1 MRSHLVSGLILAAAI
16 VAFPAAPASAQVLI
30 WSLPK
35 EDGTW
40 VRFEGTYKQTR
51 NRPDAKLGDEM
62 LEWRSELTIS
72 LVGSETAEFTDKDA
86 EGKDRTRE
94 VPCRWVE
101 FKSQTKPGGLDI
113 PAGPGDTFVYKVL
126 IPAERVIGDIVDQ
139 QGIPAT
145 FLPIVKGWRK
155 VGQRDAEEVAEKAL
169 AVYPTISLVTYYPNL
184 KAEGDENEQVQIGA
198 DAVAARPFKGSRVLR
213 KNTNRST
220 NAATLWRSDEVPFGL
235 ARFQVTLTQEK
246 KDISAGVDEFRQT
259 SLIEVDMSVVATGA
273 DARSELG
280 DGQ

>member
-1 MRSHLVSGLILAAAI
+1 MRGYLFAALTLVAAFA
-16 VAFPAAPASAQVLI
+16 AFPTSPASAQVLI
-30 WSLPK
+30 WSVPK
-35 EDGTW
+35 EDGAW

-72 LVGSETAEFTDKDA
+72 AVGGETAEFTDKDA

-101 FKSQTKPGGLDI
+101 FKSVTKPNGLDI
-113 PAGPGDTFVYKVL
+113 PAGPGDTYLYKVL
-126 IPAERVIGDIVDQ
+126 IPAERVTGDIVDE
-139 QGIPAT
+139 QGIPVT
-145 FLPIVKGWRK
+145 YLPIVKGWRK
-155 VGQRDAEEVAEKAL
+155 IGQRDAEEVTEKAL

-184 KAEGDENEQVQIGA
+184 KAEGEESEQVQVGA
-198 DAVAARPFKGSRVLR
+198 DTVAARLYKGSRVFQ

-220 NAATLWRSDEVPFGL
+220 NAATLWRSDDVPFGL
-235 ARFQVTLTQEK
+235 ARLQVSLTQEK
-246 KDISAGVDEFRQT
+246 KELAASADEFRQT
-259 SLIEVDMSVVATGA
+259 SLIEVDMAVVATGN

>member
-1 MRSHLVSGLILAAAI
+1 MFPARSGALSSHQKVCNMRSHLVSGLVLAAVF

-72 LVGSETAEFTDKDA
+72 VVGSETAEFTDKDA
-86 EGKDRTRE
+86 DGKDRLRE

-113 PAGPGDTFVYKVL
+113 PAGPGDTFRSE
-126 IPAERVIGDIVDQ
+126 ERRVGKEWR
-139 QGIPAT
+139 G
-145 FLPIVKGWRK
+145 GWWRK
-155 VGQRDAEEVAEKAL
+155 R
-169 AVYPTISLVTYYPNL
+169 
-184 KAEGDENEQVQIGA
+184 
-198 DAVAARPFKGSRVLR
+198 
-213 KNTNRST
+213 
-220 NAATLWRSDEVPFGL
+220 
-235 ARFQVTLTQEK
+235 
-246 KDISAGVDEFRQT
+246 
-259 SLIEVDMSVVATGA
+259 
-273 DARSELG
+273 
-280 DGQ
+280 

>member
-1 MRSHLVSGLILAAAI
+1 MRAHFFASLILALAI
-16 VAFPAAPASAQVLI
+16 VSLPAAPAAAQVLI

-35 EDGTW
+35 EDGAW

-72 LVGSETAEFTDKDA
+72 AVGSETAEFTDKDA

-101 FKSQTKPGGLDI
+101 FKSLTKPGGLDV

-126 IPAERVIGDIVDQ
+126 IPAERVIGDVVDQ

-155 VGQRDAEEVAEKAL
+155 IGQRDAEEVTEKAL
-169 AVYPTISLVTYYPNL
+169 AVYPTISLVTYYSNL
-184 KAEGDENEQVQIGA
+184 KAEGDESEQLQIGA
-198 DAVAARPFKGSRVLR
+198 DAVAARPFKGSRVFR
-213 KNTNRST
+213 KNTSRST

-235 ARFQVTLTQEK
+235 VRFQVTLTQEK
-246 KDISAGVDEFRQT
+246 KEISASADEFKQT
-259 SLIEVDMSVVATGA
+259 SLVEVDMTVVATGNG
-273 DARSELG
+273 ARSELG